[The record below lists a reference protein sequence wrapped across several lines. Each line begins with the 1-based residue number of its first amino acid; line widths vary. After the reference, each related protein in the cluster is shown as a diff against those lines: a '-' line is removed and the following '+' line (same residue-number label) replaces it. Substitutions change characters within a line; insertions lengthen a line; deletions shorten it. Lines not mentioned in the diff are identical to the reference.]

1 MNNFNW
7 DKFFL
12 NNYGTPKIKLVE
24 GEGVVVKDS
33 QGNIYLDFLSG
44 IAVNSLGHAH
54 PVIVEAVNKQISQ
67 LSHTSNFYANKP
79 ALDLAEKLI
88 EISGLDA
95 KVFFC
100 NSGAEANEAALKLTR
115 RTGKKKL
122 LSANGS
128 FHGRTIG
135 ALSIT
140 GQSAKQKPFK
150 PLLCGIKF
158 IDINTKSAVRKIKRN
173 TAAIF
178 LESIQGEG
186 GVVPCSDEFLTNI
199 RQKSLKTKT
208 LMIMD
213 EVQTGMGRTGDWFGY
228 EQSKIKPDVITLA
241 KGLGAGLPMG
251 ALLVAG
257 DAKDLF
263 EPGQHGSTFGG
274 NPVVASA
281 ALAIIRFIEK
291 ENLLINVSNMGKLLG
306 DLLGQVQGVKEVRG
320 RGLLLGVCLDNLSAK
335 DVEAECKNLGLLI
348 NAVTENT
355 LRIAPAFIVNIE
367 QVQRCAEIIEDAIKN
382 VSKLVQKNEIR

>member
-12 NNYGTPKIKLVE
+12 NNYGTPKIELVE

-150 PLLCGIKF
+150 PLLSGIKF

-199 RQKSLKTKT
+199 RQKTLKTKT

-281 ALAIIRFIEK
+281 ALATIKFIEK
-291 ENLLINVSNMGKLLG
+291 ENLLVNVANMGKLLG
-306 DLLGQVQGVKEVRG
+306 ELLGQVQGVKEVRG

-348 NAVTENT
+348 NAVTDDT

-382 VSKLVQKNEIR
+382 VSKLVQQK

>member
-12 NNYGTPKIKLVE
+12 NNYGTPKIELVE

-54 PVIVEAVNKQISQ
+54 PVIIEAVNKQISQ

-140 GQSAKQKPFK
+140 GQLAKQKPFK
-150 PLLCGIKF
+150 PLLSGIKF

-199 RQKSLKTKT
+199 RQKTLKTKT

-281 ALAIIRFIEK
+281 ALATIKFIEK
-291 ENLLINVSNMGKLLG
+291 ENLLMNVTNMGKLLG
-306 DLLGQVQGVKEVRG
+306 ELLGQVQGVKEVRG

-348 NAVTENT
+348 NAVTDDT
-355 LRIAPAFIVNIE
+355 LRIVPAFIVNIE

-382 VSKLVQKNEIR
+382 VSKLVQQK